1 MSTRLPESF
10 HKVVGP
16 LPELGTLDAGDA
28 HPFETMKPTSEG
40 YIERGGVKVWYAV
53 WGDRGPW
60 IAFAPIYQIVHSR
73 VLKATVP
80 YLARHFRVITIDA
93 RGTGRS
99 DRPLDASAY
108 SVDE

>member
-10 HKVVGP
+10 RKVVGP
-16 LPELGTLDAGDA
+16 LPEHGTLDAGDA
-28 HPFETMKPTSEG
+28 HPFETMQPTSEG
-40 YIERGGVKVWYAV
+40 YVERGGVKVWYAV

-80 YLARHFRVITIDA
+80 YLSRHFRVITIDA

-99 DRPLDASAY
+99 DRPREESAY
-108 SVDE
+108 SVD